1 MTWQE
6 QQLRNRLVHF
16 KIRDIYIPNPEEIL
30 HTMHGNDLLQGN
42 VIELSDGSHVNEG
55 FAIVQ
60 VGGLDQPMIVPID
73 RILGVV

>member
-1 MTWQE
+1 MAWQE

-16 KIRDIYIPNPEEIL
+16 RIRDIYIPNPEEIL

-42 VIELSDGSHVNEG
+42 VLELSDHSRESEE

-60 VGGLDQPMIVPID
+60 VDGLDQPLIVPVE